1 MTEVIGIDATHANIG
16 QLPPGLQYAGYSTG
30 SHDVRWTP
38 EDWAAHPGAVRYV
51 QDFGLTDS
59 TADVADV
66 ERGAGTNEQCA
77 GWYRR
82 AAIAWRA
89 GIRPGQ
95 RFPAFYT
102 SQSNVTPLINAL
114 IAAGVTS
121 GPKLIVARWDLGSTL
136 DDVLAIARAGGPFP
150 VVGWQVQSFPAFDL
164 DLFSAAWLGAVSR
177 APAPPP
183 PPLKQSIETG
193 LAEAAQD
200 LADVA
205 ALVRRLP

>member
-1 MTEVIGIDATHANIG
+1 MTEVVGIDATHANIG

-30 SHDVRWTP
+30 SPDIRWTA
-38 EDWAAHPGAVRYV
+38 EDWAAHPGALRYV
-51 QDFGLTDS
+51 QDPGLTDA

-66 ERGAGTNEQCA
+66 ERFAGTNA
-77 GWYRR
+77 DAPGWYRR
-82 AAIAWRA
+82 AVISYRA
-89 GIRPGQ
+89 GLRPGQ
-95 RFPAFYT
+95 RWPGIYT
-102 SQSNVTPLINAL
+102 SQSNVTPLVNEF

-121 GPKLIVARWDLGSTL
+121 GPRLIIARWDLLATL

-183 PPLKQSIETG
+183 PPLKVQIETALTG
-193 LAEAAQD
+193 AATA
-200 LADVA
+200 LADTA